1 MRLHG
6 TGNAAIRHTRP
17 AILRSVMTAHTP
29 IVTLRAAGRP
39 AGALLTAALLALVAA
54 GAGAEAGRPAVY
66 DVTVAGLQRFQDAD
80 LRLMTR
86 AAVTRHVDGDTFEV
100 AITDPPA
107 GMRTAETIRL
117 LGIDTPELGEPL
129 GAEAQDRTARRAGDG
144 PVYLAFDFRR
154 RDRYDRLLAFVYLR
168 DGALLNAELLRSGL
182 AAVYRADDLMYFF
195 AQFEDLERDARQE
208 GIGLWEGRT
217 AGVVIVII
225 RNAGRAEHVEL
236 RNDGAEPVD
245 ISRWRIADDDG
256 DMVSIPG
263 DTVLAPASTV
273 AVGSG
278 TGCVETPHPCLH
290 VSPKNIW
297 SNGGDDAALY
307 DRGGT
312 AVHRYSY

>member
-1 MRLHG
+1 
-6 TGNAAIRHTRP
+6 
-17 AILRSVMTAHTP
+17 MTAHTP
-29 IVTLRAAGRP
+29 IDTLRAARRP
-39 AGALLTAALLALVAA
+39 TAALLAVALLTAALLALGAA

-66 DVTVAGLQRFQDAD
+66 DVTAAGLQRFQDAD
-80 LRLMTR
+80 LRQMTR
-86 AAVTRHVDGDTFEV
+86 ATVTRHVDGDTFDA

-129 GAEAQDRTARRAGDG
+129 GAEAQDHTARSAGDG
-144 PVYLAFDFRR
+144 PVYLALDFRR
-154 RDRYDRLLAFVYLR
+154 RDRFDRLLAFVYLR
-168 DGALLNAELLRSGL
+168 DGTLLNAELLRNGL
-182 AAVYRADDLMYFF
+182 AVVYRADDLMYFF

-217 AGVVIVII
+217 AGVIIVII

-236 RNDGAEPVD
+236 RNDGADPVD

-263 DTVLAPASTV
+263 ETVLAPASTL

>member
-1 MRLHG
+1 
-6 TGNAAIRHTRP
+6 
-17 AILRSVMTAHTP
+17 MTVHTP

-39 AGALLTAALLALVAA
+39 AAALLTTTLLTTTLLAAALLALGAA
-54 GAGAEAGRPAVY
+54 GAGAEGRPAVY

-86 AAVTRHVDGDTFEV
+86 ATVTRHVDGDTFEV

-168 DGALLNAELLRSGL
+168 DGTLLNAELLRSGL

-225 RNAGRAEHVEL
+225 RNAGRAEHVEI
-236 RNDGAEPVD
+236 RNDSASPVD

-256 DMVSIPG
+256 DMVSIPRE
-263 DTVLAPASTV
+263 TVLAPAGIL

-278 TGCVETPHPCLH
+278 TGCVESPHPCLH

-297 SNGGDDAALY
+297 SNSGDDAALY

>member
-1 MRLHG
+1 
-6 TGNAAIRHTRP
+6 
-17 AILRSVMTAHTP
+17 MTAHTP
-29 IVTLRAAGRP
+29 IDTLRAARRP
-39 AGALLTAALLALVAA
+39 TAALLAALLTAALLALGAA

-66 DVTVAGLQRFQDAD
+66 DVTAAGLQRFQDAD
-80 LRLMTR
+80 LRQMTR
-86 AAVTRHVDGDTFEV
+86 ATVTRHVDGDTFDV

-129 GAEAQDRTARRAGDG
+129 GAEAQDHTARRAGDG
-144 PVYLAFDFRR
+144 PVYLALDFRR
-154 RDRYDRLLAFVYLR
+154 RDRFDRLLAFVYLR
-168 DGALLNAELLRSGL
+168 DGTLLNAELLRSGL

-195 AQFEDLERDARQE
+195 AQFEDLERDARQA

-225 RNAGRAEHVEL
+225 RNAGRAEHVEI
-236 RNDGAEPVD
+236 RNDGADPVD
-245 ISRWRIADDDG
+245 LSGWRIADDDG
-256 DMVSIPG
+256 DVVSIPAE
-263 DTVLAPASTV
+263 TVLAPASTL

-297 SNGGDDAALY
+297 SNGGDDAALH

>member
-1 MRLHG
+1 MRQHG
-6 TGNAAIRHTRP
+6 NGKRRHPIYPSGYTP
-17 AILRSVMTAHTP
+17 CVMTAYTP
-29 IVTLRAAGRP
+29 IAMLRAASRP
-39 AGALLTAALLALVAA
+39 AAALLNAALLALAAA
-54 GAGAEAGRPAVY
+54 GAGAEARPAVY
-66 DVTVAGLQRFQDAD
+66 DVSAAGLQRFQDAD
-80 LRLMTR
+80 LRQMTQ
-86 AAVTRHVDGDTFEV
+86 ATVTRHVDGDTFDV
-100 AITDPPA
+100 AITDPPP

-129 GAEAQDRTARRAGDG
+129 GAEAQDFTARRAGAG
-144 PVYLAFDFRR
+144 PVYLALDFRR
-154 RDRYDRLLAFVYLR
+154 RDRFDRLLAFVYLR
-168 DGALLNAELLRSGL
+168 DGTLLNAELLRTGL

-236 RNDGAEPVD
+236 RNDGAAPVD
-245 ISRWRIADDDG
+245 ISGWRIADDDG
-256 DMVSIPG
+256 DMVSIP
-263 DTVLAPASTV
+263 DETMLAPASML

-278 TGCVETPHPCLH
+278 AGCVETPHPCLH

-297 SNGGDDAALY
+297 SNSGDDAALY

>member
-1 MRLHG
+1 
-6 TGNAAIRHTRP
+6 
-17 AILRSVMTAHTP
+17 MTAHTP
-29 IVTLRAAGRP
+29 IDTLRAARRP
-39 AGALLTAALLALVAA
+39 TAALLAVALLTAALLALGAA

-66 DVTVAGLQRFQDAD
+66 DVTAAGLQRFQDAD
-80 LRLMTR
+80 LRQMTR
-86 AAVTRHVDGDTFEV
+86 ATVTRHVDGDTFDV

-129 GAEAQDRTARRAGDG
+129 GAEAQDLTARRAGGG
-144 PVYLAFDFRR
+144 PVYLALDFRR
-154 RDRYDRLLAFVYLR
+154 RDRFDRLLAFVYLR
-168 DGALLNAELLRSGL
+168 DGTLLNAELLRNGL
-182 AAVYRADDLMYFF
+182 AVVYRADDLMYFF

-217 AGVVIVII
+217 AGVIIVII

-236 RNDGAEPVD
+236 RNDGADPVD

-263 DTVLAPASTV
+263 ETVLAPASTL

>member
-1 MRLHG
+1 
-6 TGNAAIRHTRP
+6 
-17 AILRSVMTAHTP
+17 MTAHTP
-29 IVTLRAAGRP
+29 IDTLRAARRP
-39 AGALLTAALLALVAA
+39 TAALLAVALLTAALLALGAA

-66 DVTVAGLQRFQDAD
+66 DVTAAGLQRFQDAD
-80 LRLMTR
+80 LRQMTR
-86 AAVTRHVDGDTFEV
+86 ATVTRHVDGDTFDV

-129 GAEAQDRTARRAGDG
+129 GAEAQDLTARRAGDG
-144 PVYLAFDFRR
+144 PVYLALDFRR
-154 RDRYDRLLAFVYLR
+154 RDRFDRLLAFVYLR
-168 DGALLNAELLRSGL
+168 DGTLLNAELLRNGL
-182 AAVYRADDLMYFF
+182 AVVYRADDLMYFF

-217 AGVVIVII
+217 AGVIIVII

-236 RNDGAEPVD
+236 RNDGADPVD

-263 DTVLAPASTV
+263 ETVLAPASTL